1 MIQAYR
7 DADADLS
14 ILREKRI
21 AVLGYGSQGRAQALN
36 LRDSGLD
43 VRVGT
48 REEGDSFTRAG
59 EDGFSVSSVSG
70 AAKVAEVLVFCLPDV
85 EMGRIFREDVEP
97 YLLQGSA
104 LVFSHGFAIQYGLIQ
119 TREDLDVIL
128 VAPMGA
134 GPVVRSRFEQG
145 SGVPGM
151 IAVASNASGR
161 AWDLAKAYGSA
172 IGCGRVAMLE
182 TTFREETESDLFGE
196 QAVLCGG
203 VPSLMMAS
211 YETLVAGGVRPE
223 IAYIACVHEVKLI
236 ADLIY
241 ERGLDGMVESISQ
254 TAEWG
259 AYQAQPNVCPAE
271 VKKGLEQIWQG
282 VRSGDFAKQWVAEE
296 AKGSAALLQRRKAFL
311 ANSIHEVGTRIRE
324 LFGIAKS

>member
-1 MIQAYR
+1 MIRAYR
-7 DADADLS
+7 DGDADLNV
-14 ILREKRI
+14 LKGKRI

-43 VRVGT
+43 VRIGT
-48 REEGDSFTRAG
+48 REGGTSFATAE

-70 AAKVAEVLVFCLPDV
+70 AAKVAEILVFCLPDV
-85 EMGRIFREDVEP
+85 EMGRIFREDIEP
-97 YLLQGSA
+97 YLQQGA
-104 LVFSHGFAIQYGLIQ
+104 TLVFSHGFAIHYGLVQ
-119 TREDLDVIL
+119 PREDVDVIL

-134 GPVVRSRFEQG
+134 GPIVRARFEQG

-151 IAVASNASGR
+151 IAVANDASGM
-161 AWDLAKAYGSA
+161 AWHIAKAYGSA

-203 VPSLMMAS
+203 VPSLMVAA

-223 IAYIACVHEVKLI
+223 IAYISCVHEVKLI
-236 ADLIY
+236 TDLIY
-241 ERGLDGMVESISQ
+241 EKGLDGMVQSISG

-259 AYQAQPNVCPAE
+259 AYQAMPRTLPQSAREGMNTLWNSV
-271 VKKGLEQIWQG
+271 Q
-282 VRSGDFAKQWVAEE
+282 SGQFAKEWIAEE
-296 AKGSAALLQRRKAFL
+296 AGGAPELSKKRESFL
-311 ANSIHEVGTRIRE
+311 SSSIHDVGKRIRE

>member
-1 MIQAYR
+1 MVRAYR

-14 ILREKRI
+14 ILNGKRI

-48 REEGDSFTRAG
+48 REGGGSFATAT
-59 EDGFSVSSVSG
+59 EDGFSVSSASG
-70 AAKVAEVLVFCLPDV
+70 AAKVAEILVFCLPDV
-85 EMGRIFREDVEP
+85 EMGRIYREDVEP
-97 YLLQGSA
+97 YLNQASTLI
-104 LVFSHGFAIQYGLIQ
+104 FSHGFAIQYGLIQ
-119 TREDLDVIL
+119 PREDVDVIL

-151 IAVASNASGR
+151 LAVANNASGN
-161 AWDLAKAYGSA
+161 AWNVAKAYGSA

-203 VPSLMMAS
+203 IPGVMLAA

-223 IAYIACVHEVKLI
+223 IAYISCVHEAKLI
-236 ADLIY
+236 TDLIY
-241 ERGLDGMVESISQ
+241 EKGLDGMVQSISG

-259 AYQAQPNVCPAE
+259 AFQAQPKVVSNESKRGIEELWRSV
-271 VKKGLEQIWQG
+271 Q
-282 VRSGDFAKQWVAEE
+282 SGDFAKEWIAEE
-296 AKGSAALLQRRKAFL
+296 SSGAPGLLHKRESYL
-311 ANSIHEVGTRIRE
+311 TNSIHDVGKRIRK
-324 LFGIAKS
+324 LFGISSD